1 MAELLKGDVSGSAAS
16 LATSYADVAR
26 VSVGAT
32 SVRRVPAPADLLR
45 AFVARATADETDP
58 PGGRL
63 RHAMAGESPERFRDR
78 LLLERAAH
86 LVATTDRPLQAIA
99 AECGFRG
106 YDVFSRAFRRELGAL
121 PSQWRADPT
130 SWAIDAPGDAHFHP
144 PLGVRLPARSRMD
157 PVDLIVEMAEHHVH
171 LVRTLA
177 ERAGQ
182 VPETELDRPAGGGSL
197 RSALAGSVTRMETF
211 TALVHDVASP
221 DPAEDAAELHDLH
234 GRLER
239 VGPDFVGCVALLG
252 ATGRFDEAFVDAFSP
267 DPTTV
272 SFGQLVRDVV
282 TDAEGLVSLA
292 RMRLGECE
300 AGDFD

>member
-1 MAELLKGDVSGSAAS
+1 MGDVSGSAVS
-16 LATSYADVAR
+16 LATSYAGVAG

-32 SVRRVPAPADLLR
+32 SLRRVTTPADLLR

-58 PGGRL
+58 SSARL
-63 RHAMAGESPERFRDR
+63 RRAMAGESPARFRDR

-86 LVATTDRPLQAIA
+86 LVATTDRPLQVIA

-130 SWAIDAPGDAHFHP
+130 SWAIDAPGDVHVHG
-144 PLGVRLPARSRMD
+144 PLSLRLPARSRVD
-157 PVDLIVEMAEHHVH
+157 SVDLVVDMVTHHVQVVGS
-171 LVRTLA
+171 LL

-182 VPETELDRPAGGGSL
+182 VSDAELDRPAGGASL
-197 RSALAGSVTRMETF
+197 RSALTGTVARMETF
-211 TALVHDVASP
+211 TALVHDVPAP
-221 DPAEDAAELHDLH
+221 DPAEDGAGIVDLR
-234 GRLER
+234 GRLQR
-239 VGPDFVGCVALLG
+239 VGPDFVGSVALLG

-272 SFGQLVRDVV
+272 SFGRMVRDVV
-282 TDAEGLVSLA
+282 TDADGSVSLA
-292 RMRLGECE
+292 RARLRDCE
-300 AGDFD
+300 ARD

>member
-1 MAELLKGDVSGSAAS
+1 MIDMAELLKGDVSGSAAS
-16 LATSYADVAR
+16 LATSSADVAG
-26 VSVGAT
+26 VSVGAANL
-32 SVRRVPAPADLLR
+32 RRVPTPADLLR

-58 PGGRL
+58 SSQRL
-63 RHAMAGESPERFRDR
+63 RHAMAGESPARFRDR

-86 LVATTDRPLQAIA
+86 LVATTDRPLQVIA

-130 SWAIDAPGDAHFHP
+130 SWAIDAPGDVHFHA
-144 PLGVRLPARSRMD
+144 PLSVRLPARSRVD
-157 PVDLIVEMAEHHVH
+157 SVDLVVEMVEHHVH
-171 LVRTLA
+171 VVGTLL

-182 VPETELDRPAGGGSL
+182 VSDVELDRPSGAASL
-197 RSALAGSVTRMETF
+197 RSALTGTVTRMETF
-211 TALVHDVASP
+211 TALVHDVPA
-221 DPAEDAAELHDLH
+221 PAEDGARLHDLRA
-234 GRLER
+234 RLQR
-239 VGPDFVGCVALLG
+239 VGPDFVGSVALLG

-272 SFGQLVRDVV
+272 SFGLMVRDVV

-292 RMRLGECE
+292 RTRLRECE
-300 AGDFD
+300 SSD